1 MTTTHLKAQAAWLWL
16 PLFLGACVVVGFY
29 RSYVEPG
36 ASSTQVMPCPSGSY
50 LARFLHCP

>member
-36 ASSTQVMPCPSGSY
+36 ASSTQVMPCPSGSH